1 MSPIRNQLVD
11 MIDTLPETEQLLI
24 FEIVKRMA
32 IDDNIATVDDIASVK
47 AAELEYKNGETVNHN
62 DINWD

>member
-24 FEIVKRMA
+24 LEIVKRMA
-32 IDDNIATVDDIASVK
+32 VDDDIATVDDIAAIK
-47 AAELEYKNGETVNHN
+47 AAEQEYKNGETVNHN